1 MHQDDH
7 RSWAPDQLGRDILE
21 SESGTPLS
29 DTKECFGKYKT
40 VWQSG
45 RAFPGGERSVPGLQ
59 SRILGYHC
67 SNFFLESAVKGPCAA
82 PRLRWRADA
91 WARRASLP
99 PTTPWHNCSR
109 SSRRGG
115 EIERRGRTL
124 RWEGPIRY
132 LVMSRGRGRLAPRAP
147 RVLAEF
153 AAVAGIEVEEAKV
166 SSWSDPSVIPEN
178 AFTTSDGFRGH
189 IERVRG
195 DDVDDAPTSWRPGEG
210 ALT

>member
-1 MHQDDH
+1 MCGA
-7 RSWAPDQLGRDILE
+7 SIAME
-21 SESGTPLS
+21 
-29 DTKECFGKYKT
+29 
-40 VWQSG
+40 
-45 RAFPGGERSVPGLQ
+45 GGCVGAPGL
-59 SRILGYHC
+59 
-67 SNFFLESAVKGPCAA
+67 A
-82 PRLRWRADA
+82 PSDDA
-91 WARRASLP
+91 LAQLFAELATGR
-99 PTTPWHNCSR
+99 
-109 SSRRGG
+109 